1 MILNILINYIT
12 SLLTLTYQYLRMY
25 LFNHI
30 KNLINWFQP
39 DQILIEKLSVGIHEG
54 ARLCRL
60 NIITA
65 LISSVIIFIMF
76 LIRVKLEGL
85 MSVTLYGLLAAS
97 IIISTLPFIIK
108 RTGKYQVANIVLL
121 TIVLIVIPIRI
132 LETGGFSS
140 AVLSWYLGS
149 GLIFFVIG
157 SARLGV
163 IAYVGSIFELCMI
176 YLAIK
181 LSWVTIVFKPSDDVQ
196 FWVFSLALT
205 MSIAVIYWYEKQ
217 RLKNILELEE
227 KNKKISS
234 DNKLLA
240 TQKFKLERANLDKST
255 LLNVLCHDIGNPL
268 HVIQA
273 FAEFIEDDQPENPE
287 VKNIIKGATVIK
299 EIIDHVRLLQVADTK
314 ANGLELLPV
323 KLSECIEQAIFIFD
337 SKLKEKELSINYDK
351 DLMEKMAV
359 IAEPVSLSNFVINN
373 IFSNAIKFSE
383 KGSAIHFNAV
393 IDNEF
398 IHLSIQDHGI
408 GMPPEIVDNLFI
420 VSKLATRPGTQ
431 GETGTGLG
439 MKVMN
444 SYVNSFGGRV
454 EIESVPKETDANNHG
469 TIFHIWLKNGE

>member
-1 MILNILINYIT
+1 MH
-12 SLLTLTYQYLRMY
+12 LL
-25 LFNHI
+25 NHI
-30 KNLINWFQP
+30 NSLINWFQP
-39 DQILIEKLSVGIHEG
+39 DQTLIEKLSVGKHEG

-60 NIITA
+60 NIITS
-65 LISSVIIFIMF
+65 LITSIVIFIMF
-76 LIRVKLEGL
+76 LIRMKIEGL
-85 MSVTLYGLLAAS
+85 MSVTLYSLLAAS

-108 RTGKYQVANIVLL
+108 RTGKYQIANIVIV
-121 TIVLIVIPIRI
+121 TIALIVIPIRI
-132 LETGGFSS
+132 IDTGGLSS
-140 AVLSWYLGS
+140 AVLSWYLGAC
-149 GLIFFVIG
+149 LIFFVIG
-157 SARLGV
+157 STRLGI
-163 IAYVGSIFELCMI
+163 IAYVISIFELFMI

-205 MSIAVIYWYEKQ
+205 LSIAVIYWYEKQ
-217 RLKNILELEE
+217 RLKNIQELKE
-227 KNKKISS
+227 KNQKISS

-268 HVIQA
+268 QVILS

-287 VKNIIKGATVIK
+287 VKNIIKGATVINQ
-299 EIIDHVRLLQVADTK
+299 IIDHVRLLQVADTK

-337 SKLKEKELSINYDK
+337 NKLQEKELSISYDK
-351 DLMEKMAV
+351 ALMEKMAV

-383 KGSAIHFNAV
+383 KGSTINVNAV

-408 GMPPEIVDNLFI
+408 GMPPEILDNLFI

-444 SYVNSFGGRV
+444 SYVNSFGGRI
-454 EIESVPKETDANNHG
+454 EIESVSQDIDTRNHG
-469 TIFHIWLKNGE
+469 TTFHIWLKNGE